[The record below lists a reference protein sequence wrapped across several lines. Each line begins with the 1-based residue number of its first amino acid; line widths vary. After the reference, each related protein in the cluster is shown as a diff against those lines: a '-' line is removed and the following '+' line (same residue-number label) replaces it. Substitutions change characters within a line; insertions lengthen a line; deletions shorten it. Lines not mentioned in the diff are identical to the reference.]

1 MIKKILILA
10 ILGGLGY
17 VGYLVWQNLTPK
29 EKDVVAKKA
38 GDVVDGAKD
47 LASKAADKLTG
58 AAKEGIAKMDADDK
72 QKAAAKGD
80 DEDGDEDD
88 EKKDAPAEKPPE

>member
-10 ILGGLGY
+10 ILCGLGY

-58 AAKEGIAKMDADDK
+58 AAKDGIAKMDEADKNDS
-72 QKAAAKGD
+72 D
-80 DEDGDEDD
+80 DEAAV
-88 EKKDAPAEKPPE
+88 EKKVPPAEKPPE